1 MKEKWSKKDFNIWFW
16 GLLVKIK
23 RCVERF
29 FIYGFLGCNEKD
41 KKDE

>member
-1 MKEKWSKKDFNIWFW
+1 VEGVKEKWSKKDFNIWFW

-29 FIYGFLGCNEKD
+29 SYNEKD